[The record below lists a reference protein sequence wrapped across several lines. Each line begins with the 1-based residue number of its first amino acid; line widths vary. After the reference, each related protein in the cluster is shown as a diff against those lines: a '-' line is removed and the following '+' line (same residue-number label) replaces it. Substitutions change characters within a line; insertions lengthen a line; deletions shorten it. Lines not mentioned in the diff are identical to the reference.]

1 MNKKLFYISSLLA
14 LVLLSGCSSD
24 TKEETKTTSK
34 EATAGG
40 IEVVKNDNANAIKV
54 AQKDHSGADKQY
66 YFDYGVKSAY
76 AQNSQPAN
84 SDASVREKPRTV
96 LDANLH
102 VRSPYEN
109 VQIGLL
115 KKGLS
120 KKFIV
125 KCSACHNNYANGVI
139 GPSLLGKK
147 PELIVEKI
155 MEFKNDKSKNILM
168 YDLVN
173 NMSNDEIKEMAQE
186 VYRFNLEIQKI
197 RGN

>member
-1 MNKKLFYISSLLA
+1 MNKKLFYIPGLLA
-14 LVLLSGCSSD
+14 LALFTGCSSD
-24 TKEETKTTSK
+24 NKEENKSTVK
-34 EATAGG
+34 EASAGG

-54 AQKDHSGADKQY
+54 AQKDHSNNDKQY

-76 AQNSQPAN
+76 AQNAQPAN

-102 VRSPYEN
+102 VRSPYEDI
-109 VQIGLL
+109 QIGLL

-147 PELIVEKI
+147 PELIIKKI

-173 NMSNDEIKEMAQE
+173 NMSNVEIKEMAQE

-197 RGN
+197 RGK

>member
-1 MNKKLFYISSLLA
+1 MNKKLFYIPCLLA
-14 LVLLSGCSSD
+14 LSLLTACSSD
-24 TKEETKTTSK
+24 NKEENKSTTK

-54 AQKDHSGADKQY
+54 AQKDHSNDDKQY

-84 SDASVREKPRTV
+84 SDASIREKPRTI

-155 MEFKNDKSKNILM
+155 MQFKHDKSKNILM

-173 NMSNDEIKEMAQE
+173 NMSDDEIKDMAAE

-197 RGN
+197 RGK